1 MDSASETG
9 SLENVVTVGIK
20 HTSNFPRRRI
30 MLGLL
35 LQSVR
40 EHCGPAVP
48 VLVADDGG
56 APDRAALA
64 AAGASYIE
72 LPAFSGLSHGRNA
85 IVRAT
90 RTPFVALMDDDVVFH
105 ASTSLGTLLNALRGS
120 PRAALAG
127 GCYYDM
133 RFGRRDCFNLR
144 FDADEGGTVVR
155 AKPVPTPRNRAPSS
169 CHAADVRWPA
179 EREREREREGPHAH
193 CTAQALALRACRSAT
208 RPIEPTSPVQATH
221 NFFLARTAVLKR
233 FAWDPRQRVM
243 EHESFFYQLFLN
255 QQPVLACPDVDVLH
269 NTTRDEEYR
278 ERSFRLKENR
288 FMQYHCKNFPELAR
302 FHTPYL
308 HWRCDVRKYC
318 VPVWRAQFAYDG
330 SECVNMQWTGSDRS
344 MASLP
349 LVAEPIHPADRFPT
363 RPEAPSGLPHVP
375 LLVLIFTQR
384 ENVARR
390 ERQRATWLSFKW
402 HSSHLSH
409 ELTPWRYLYVL
420 GRAPAS
426 SARPRDAS
434 GGSQQIDTLVEARA
448 EELLDQVVGDEVTL
462 SAVTE
467 GYENLVYKTL
477 EAVRWALAHTSFDV
491 LLKTDDDTVVH
502 VGRLWMWLTS
512 ENRGPLARLYAG
524 RVFPGSQVIRANF
537 SRSDLWHP
545 SWFPGDFTKWAVD
558 FDVYAGNTYPTY
570 CSGGGYVLGREASTL
585 IVRAYDALP
594 RKKVIPVED
603 AFVGVLAHSMGIE
616 PTAAP
621 NFQDPPRGSLQTR
634 DNFID
639 QVLVHRVVVRCLVSE
654 PLPAEYAI
662 AI

>member
-1 MDSASETG
+1 
-9 SLENVVTVGIK
+9 
-20 HTSNFPRRRI
+20 
-30 MLGLL
+30 
-35 LQSVR
+35 
-40 EHCGPAVP
+40 
-48 VLVADDGG
+48 
-56 APDRAALA
+56 
-64 AAGASYIE
+64 
-72 LPAFSGLSHGRNA
+72 
-85 IVRAT
+85 
-90 RTPFVALMDDDVVFH
+90 
-105 ASTSLGTLLNALRGS
+105 
-120 PRAALAG
+120 
-127 GCYYDM
+127 
-133 RFGRRDCFNLR
+133 
-144 FDADEGGTVVR
+144 
-155 AKPVPTPRNRAPSS
+155 
-169 CHAADVRWPA
+169 
-179 EREREREREGPHAH
+179 
-193 CTAQALALRACRSAT
+193 
-208 RPIEPTSPVQATH
+208 
-221 NFFLARTAVLKR
+221 
-233 FAWDPRQRVM
+233 M

-308 HWRCDVRKYC
+308 QWRCDIRKYC

-330 SECVNMQWTGSDRS
+330 TECVNMQWTGSDRS

-349 LVAEPIHPADRFPT
+349 LVADPIHPPDRFPSKAD
-363 RPEAPSGLPHVP
+363 APSGLPHVP

-426 SARPRDAS
+426 STRPRDAN
-434 GGSQQIDTLVEARA
+434 GGSQQIDALVEARA

-502 VGRLWMWLTS
+502 IGRLWMWLTS

-545 SWFPGDFTKWAVD
+545 DWFPGDFRKWAVD
-558 FDVYAGNTYPTY
+558 FDVYAGDTYPNY
-570 CSGGGYVLGREASTL
+570 CSGGGYLLGREAATL
-585 IVRAYDALP
+585 ILGAYDALP

-603 AFVGVLAHSMGIE
+603 AFVGVLAHSKGIE
-616 PTAAP
+616 PIAAP

-639 QVLVHRVVVRCLVSE
+639 QVLVHRVVVRCLVDPAACRACNRHVIPLARPCSQEPYKAFHWIMLSDVCFDTKKRCAAQYNRTHDLPYPSE
-654 PLPAEYAI
+654 LDEPSLPPQSDSRVQDWLTGPIPRRHAQALTGTDPDTLLSDSSSRAGPKRGKRDRGKRKKGRGSKGGGGKKRRLARARWRRSAGDDSGAQSESQR
-662 AI
+662 